1 MIGLAW
7 NLALAVVWML
17 LTGEFSGRNFIVG
30 LALGYVC
37 LWVLRRPLPAFAKY
51 TRQLHG
57 IAGFVGYIAKT
68 AFTSSLSIARDVI
81 TGGRDVKPGVIAVPM
96 ELETPLELTLMANA
110 ISVPPASLAVDVS
123 DDRKVMYIHVV
134 YLHDEEAVR
143 AEIKDV
149 EQRIL
154 RLVR

>member
-1 MIGLAW
+1 MLGFAW

-17 LTGEFSGRNFIVG
+17 LTGEFSGRAFVVG
-30 LALGYVC
+30 LATGYLC
-37 LWVLRRPLPAFAKY
+37 LWALRRPMPAFERY
-51 TRQLHG
+51 TGQLHG
-57 IAGFVGYIAKT
+57 IAGFLFYVAKT

-81 TGGRDVKPGVIAVPM
+81 TGGRDVKPGVIAVPL
-96 ELETPLELTLMANA
+96 ELETPLELALMANA

-123 DDRKVMYIHVV
+123 DDREVMYVHVV
-134 YLHDEEAVR
+134 YLHDEEAVL
-143 AEIKDV
+143 AEIKAV